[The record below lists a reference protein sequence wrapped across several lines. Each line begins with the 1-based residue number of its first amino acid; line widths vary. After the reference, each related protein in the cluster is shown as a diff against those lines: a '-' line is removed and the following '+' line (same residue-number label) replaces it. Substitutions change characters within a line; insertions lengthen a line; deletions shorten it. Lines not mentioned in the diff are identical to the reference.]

1 MNITTTK
8 KLTFKEYLDF
18 CETSQERYELVQG
31 ELRLMTPPAWLH
43 FLIAD
48 YLVTAFKQQIAQNQH
63 PWMVLQG
70 AGQQTTDDSSRL
82 PDILIVPFDAISECL
97 DQTAVLTVA
106 AILVVEIVSD
116 STALQDYREKVKE
129 YQDKGIREYWVV
141 DADPFGAAKYIGSP
155 KRPTVSVYSL
165 SNGTYQVKR
174 FQGSNLVISRT
185 FPDMQLAAE
194 QILKAGR

>member
-1 MNITTTK
+1 MNIATTK

-31 ELRLMTPPAWLH
+31 ELRLVTPPAWLH

-48 YLVTAFKQQIAQNQH
+48 YLVTAFKQQIAQNQY

-82 PDILIVPFDAISECL
+82 PDILIVPFDTISECL

-116 STALQDYREKVKE
+116 STALHDYREKVKE

-155 KRPTVSVYSL
+155 KRPTVSIYSL

-174 FQGSNLVISRT
+174 FQGSSRVISRT
-185 FPDMQLAAE
+185 FPDLQLAAE